1 MVDTIGRVWS
11 GGDLLLVEHSPA
23 CPFGQAFVVMFY
35 DSDELLTTRFGCLKF
50 RRQISWQPHRVR
62 LGQRR
67 THLRASAVGHEPTTR
82 HAAAVQAEAG
92 SQRRAATTIGV
103 GRLSWRS
110 VTAVAACRIHPSR
123 RRSRAG
129 GRGARLIRLARWRR
143 RVGHSS
149 LPSTASSPGDYTAAR
164 VMRRARPLENREA

>member
-1 MVDTIGRVWS
+1 VVDTIGRVWS

-50 RRQISWQPHRVR
+50 RRQISWQPQPTGVR

-82 HAAAVQAEAG
+82 HAAAVQAEAAQGGHDDRGRSAQLAICNGRRGVQNPPVTSAQPGRREG
-92 SQRRAATTIGV
+92 SAARQAGTLEASRRSLLPPLNCVVT
-103 GRLSWRS
+103 GRLY
-110 VTAVAACRIHPSR
+110 CRPR
-123 RRSRAG
+123 DATG
-129 GRGARLIRLARWRR
+129 E
-143 RVGHSS
+143 
-149 LPSTASSPGDYTAAR
+149 AS
-164 VMRRARPLENREA
+164 